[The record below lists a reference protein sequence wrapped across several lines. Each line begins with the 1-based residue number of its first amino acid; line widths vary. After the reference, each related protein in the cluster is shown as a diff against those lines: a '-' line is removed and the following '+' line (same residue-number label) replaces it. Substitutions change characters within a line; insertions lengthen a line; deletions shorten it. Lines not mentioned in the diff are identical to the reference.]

1 MPGRPLKV
9 SGPAC
14 FMPEPDQGYPFFN
27 PLYRSGQTPRGPKEF
42 AMNIA
47 VIADDFTGA
56 NANGALLTAKG
67 FSSATCLGLD
77 KWDPQYFSAFTAVSL
92 NAESRLLSRQKAW
105 DAVYAAVKMFCAE
118 KPALVS
124 KRVDST
130 LRGNVGAEIEAAIKA
145 MDDSYGHEQSLAV
158 LVPSYPSSGR
168 ICVGG
173 YQIVHGVPLERSPI
187 AQDAATP
194 VKDTSVLRIFAAQSH
209 MKCGFVPLEK
219 VLGGAAIVRQA
230 IEELRGEGCRVV
242 VCDAVVDEDITT
254 IAQSLADAPYPLVSV
269 DPGPFT
275 AELAAVRVQAPR
287 SQYENRVFLAIGSTS
302 ELTRVQMEALH
313 LAHPCHMVPMNVRK
327 ILAGKDEAASECV
340 RVLDAVATPPP
351 GTTVLGV
358 CTAASKE
365 DVFSLDEMSRK
376 MNLTH
381 SEISQRI
388 NEAIANVTDA
398 VLRRENLAIGGL
410 YTSGGEVTVSVIRTL
425 KAGGFTVR
433 DQVLPLAVYGHI
445 IGGVQADLPMITK
458 GGFVGD
464 KGSLVECV
472 EYLFTKISTRKRP
485 A

>member
-1 MPGRPLKV
+1 
-9 SGPAC
+9 
-14 FMPEPDQGYPFFN
+14 
-27 PLYRSGQTPRGPKEF
+27 
-42 AMNIA
+42 MNIA

-77 KWDPQYFSAFTAVSL
+77 KWDPQYFETFTAVSL
-92 NAESRLLSRQKAW
+92 NAESRLLSPQKAW
-105 DAVYAAVKMFCAE
+105 DAVYAAVRMFCAE
-118 KPALVS
+118 KPALVA

-130 LRGNVGAEIEAAIKA
+130 LRGNVGAEIEAAVKA
-145 MDDSYGHEQSLAV
+145 MDESYGHEESLAV

-194 VKDTSVLRIFAAQSH
+194 IKNTSILKIFSEQSSLE
-209 MKCGFVPLEK
+209 CGFVPLET
-219 VLGGAAIVRQA
+219 VLAGAEAVRGL
-230 IEELRGEGCRVV
+230 IESLRTKGCRVV
-242 VCDAVVDEDITT
+242 ACDAVSDEDIAT
-254 IAQSLADAPYPLVSV
+254 IAQSLADAPYPLISV

-275 AELAAVRVQAPR
+275 AELAAVRVKAPR
-287 SQYENRVFLAIGSTS
+287 AQYEDRVFLAIGSTS

-313 LAHPCHMVPMNVRK
+313 LAHPCHLVHMNVRN
-327 ILAGKDEAASECV
+327 ILEGAAGAAEECT
-340 RVLDAVATPPP
+340 RVLEAVCTPPA
-351 GTTVLGV
+351 GATVLGI

-365 DVFSLDEMSRK
+365 DVFSLDDMSRR

-381 SEISQRI
+381 AEISLRI
-388 NEAIANVTDA
+388 NNAIADVTDRA
-398 VLRRENLAIGGL
+398 LRREDLRIGGL

-425 KAGGFTVR
+425 AAGGFTVR

-445 IGGVQADLPMITK
+445 IGGVQKNLPMITK

-464 KGSLVECV
+464 KNSLVECV

-485 A
+485 L

>member
-1 MPGRPLKV
+1 
-9 SGPAC
+9 
-14 FMPEPDQGYPFFN
+14 
-27 PLYRSGQTPRGPKEF
+27 
-42 AMNIA
+42 MNIA

-77 KWDPQYFSAFTAVSL
+77 KWDPQYFAAFTAVSL
-92 NAESRLLSRQKAW
+92 NAESRLLSPQKAW
-105 DAVYAAVKMFCAE
+105 DAVHAAVKMFCAE
-118 KPALVS
+118 KPALVA

-145 MDDSYGHEQSLAV
+145 MDESYGHQESLAV

-194 VKDTSVLRIFAAQSH
+194 IRHTSVLKIFSEQSSLQ
-209 MKCGFVPLEK
+209 CGFVPLET
-219 VLGGAAIVRQA
+219 VLAGAEAVRRR
-230 IEELRGEGCRVV
+230 IEALRAQGCRVAA
-242 VCDAVVDEDITT
+242 CDAVSDEDIAT

-275 AELAAVRVQAPR
+275 AELAAVRVRAPR
-287 SQYENRVFLAIGSTS
+287 AQYEDRVFLAIGSTS

-313 LAHPCHMVPMNVRK
+313 LAHPCRLVHMNVHK
-327 ILAGKDEAASECV
+327 ILEGTNAAAQECT
-340 RVLDAVATPPP
+340 RVLEAVCAPPADA
-351 GTTVLGV
+351 TVLGI
-358 CTAASKE
+358 CTAVGKE
-365 DVFSLDEMSRK
+365 DVFSLDDMSRR

-381 SEISQRI
+381 AEISLRI
-388 NEAIANVTDA
+388 NNAIADVTDRA
-398 VLRRENLAIGGL
+398 LRRKDLRIGGL

-425 KAGGFTVR
+425 GAGGFTVR

-445 IGGVQADLPMITK
+445 VGGVQDNLPMITK

-464 KGSLVECV
+464 KNSLVECV
-472 EYLFTKISTRKRP
+472 EYLVTKISTRKRP
-485 A
+485 S